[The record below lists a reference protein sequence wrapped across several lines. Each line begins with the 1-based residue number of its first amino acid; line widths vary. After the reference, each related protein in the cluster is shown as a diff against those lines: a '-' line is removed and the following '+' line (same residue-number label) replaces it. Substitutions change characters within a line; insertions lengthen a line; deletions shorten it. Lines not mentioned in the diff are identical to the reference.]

1 MTALSRQFS
10 LRIAILGARGIPAD
24 YGGFETFAEQ
34 LATRW
39 AARGHAVTVYAE
51 HGGARPPDHEY
62 CGVHVRYRRR
72 PSWGSASVLAYD
84 CACLWD
90 ARRGYDLV
98 YMLGYGAAW
107 ACWWPRLSGTPVW
120 INVDGLEWARSKWS
134 RLARTYLRLM
144 EWVATRSATRL
155 IADAQAI
162 AEHFRQRYSRGA
174 PCSFIAY
181 GAEPVRA
188 DECDAST
195 LTLTRWNLEPGRY
208 LLVVARPEP
217 ENHLLEIILGY
228 LQQPMDCPLI
238 VVGAVTGATGYQRAL
253 LEHASV
259 RVRFIGGVYDP
270 GLLRCLRVHA
280 ACHLHGHS
288 VGGTNPSLLEA
299 MACGNWII
307 AHDNPYNREVARD
320 AASYFSTPDE
330 LARCLQA
337 WRERTAA
344 EQARRA
350 ARARQIVAQH
360 YDWERIVDAYEAL
373 ALEQCARG
381 TQ

>member
-1 MTALSRQFS
+1 M
-10 LRIAILGARGIPAD
+10 
-24 YGGFETFAEQ
+24 
-34 LATRW
+34 
-39 AARGHAVTVYAE
+39 
-51 HGGARPPDHEY
+51 
-62 CGVHVRYRRR
+62 
-72 PSWGSASVLAYD
+72 
-84 CACLWD
+84 
-90 ARRGYDLV
+90 
-98 YMLGYGAAW
+98 
-107 ACWWPRLSGTPVW
+107 
-120 INVDGLEWARSKWS
+120 
-134 RLARTYLRLM
+134 
-144 EWVATRSATRL
+144 
-155 IADAQAI
+155 
-162 AEHFRQRYSRGA
+162 
-174 PCSFIAY
+174 
-181 GAEPVRA
+181 
-188 DECDAST
+188 
-195 LTLTRWNLEPGRY
+195 
-208 LLVVARPEP
+208 
-217 ENHLLEIILGY
+217 
-228 LQQPMDCPLI
+228 
-238 VVGAVTGATGYQRAL
+238 TGATGYQRAL